1 AARGSALLRMRG
13 RCRARASACCH
24 ARAGVERRGAARS
37 CARDGA
43 AAGGGPGRPG
53 RPRDR
58 ARARSTLAPGVGGG
72 GGRASGPALVA
83 PGGAFGMKGAHALET
98 LLVQGLAGCVRAQ
111 AWQGSLG
118 LGERLGDL
126 AHALGLRRGVAEDN
140 LARAFPERSAGERA
154 TILRAHYRE
163 LGRVVAEYARLSEL
177 ARAPRGRVFANVRGL
192 EHFEA
197 LRGRGAILLTGH
209 FGNFELG
216 GAMLGQLDAV
226 DVVVRPLSHPGVEA
240 LLARE
245 RERAGLTAIPADRG
259 IRRVYASLRAG
270 RWVAMVGDQDARH
283 HGAFVPFLGRPA
295 STALGPARIALATGA
310 PILMG
315 FVTREPD
322 GRLILDVEPPLEI
335 DDPAAPD
342 AALR

>member
-1 AARGSALLRMRG
+1 
-13 RCRARASACCH
+13 
-24 ARAGVERRGAARS
+24 
-37 CARDGA
+37 
-43 AAGGGPGRPG
+43 
-53 RPRDR
+53 
-58 ARARSTLAPGVGGG
+58 
-72 GGRASGPALVA
+72 
-83 PGGAFGMKGAHALET
+83 MKGAHALET
-98 LLVQGLAGCVRAQ
+98 LLVQALARCVRAL

-126 AHALGLRRGVAEDN
+126 AHGLGLRRGVAEDN

-216 GAMLGQLDAV
+216 GAMLGQLHAV
-226 DVVVRPLSHPGVEA
+226 DVVVRPLSNPGVEA

-259 IRRVYASLRAG
+259 IRRVYESLRAG

-322 GRLILDVEPPLEI
+322 GRLILDVEPPLEV

-342 AALR
+342 AALRLTALHTARLEAHVRERPEMWFWLHRRWKTKPQVAPPPVAATGRPAATVEGSAARLGGATAARRAGHGAS